1 MDYSERFKRY
11 SRSDSKDSRSK
22 LGSKDSRNASI
33 PPKPGSMESNNTAY
47 TQGSRT
53 SQKEAGGEPVGR
65 YRDSDVGR
73 RVRDSG
79 DVNRGSGEMNLR
91 NREPDYNKAYRE
103 GGEYNGNKTGRG
115 GGETNS
121 KTRDS
126 IDGSSTKQA
135 SKSRGKQ
142 TKEPV
147 SQREALVPLKTGRTS
162 PGKLSSPR
170 KLGKGEIPHNHP
182 DRSSYHFEGKGY
194 FDPAIYI
201 YPTSDNVPRS
211 YLEEKEMECMA
222 KDETIRML
230 NSKIRRLEHLLQLK
244 DTRMLDLQGQIA
256 REQGLYYV
264 TSRKHVVK

>member
-147 SQREALVPLKTGRTS
+147 SQRGRQPLGCT
-162 PGKLSSPR
+162 
-170 KLGKGEIPHNHP
+170 H
-182 DRSSYHFEGKGY
+182 
-194 FDPAIYI
+194 
-201 YPTSDNVPRS
+201 
-211 YLEEKEMECMA
+211 M
-222 KDETIRML
+222 
-230 NSKIRRLEHLLQLK
+230 
-244 DTRMLDLQGQIA
+244 
-256 REQGLYYV
+256 
-264 TSRKHVVK
+264 